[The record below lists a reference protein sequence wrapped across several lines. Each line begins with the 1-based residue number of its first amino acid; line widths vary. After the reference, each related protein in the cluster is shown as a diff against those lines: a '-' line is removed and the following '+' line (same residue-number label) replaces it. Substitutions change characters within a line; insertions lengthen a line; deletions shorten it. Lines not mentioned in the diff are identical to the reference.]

1 MDCRR
6 LVADAH
12 GPALHGEKVEA
23 CMSAMFA
30 KQVIDFVIV
39 MVREGDGASDRVV
52 YPMPLWWPRSDRG
65 APLSY

>member
-12 GPALHGEKVEA
+12 SPALHGEKVDA

-30 KQVIDFVIV
+30 GQVIDFVIV
-39 MVREGDGASDRVV
+39 VVREGDGASDRVV
-52 YPMPLWWPRSDRG
+52 YTMPLRRPPSDRG
-65 APLSY
+65 ASLSY